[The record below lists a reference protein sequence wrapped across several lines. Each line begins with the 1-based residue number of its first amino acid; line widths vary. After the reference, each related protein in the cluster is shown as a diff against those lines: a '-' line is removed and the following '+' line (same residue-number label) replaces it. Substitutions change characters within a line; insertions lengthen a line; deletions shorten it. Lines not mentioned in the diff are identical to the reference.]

1 MLYDYQWILVRY
13 LYSGRQ
19 YLDGTSVPSLIARSL
34 HLVSIQFDLSIP
46 TVMRSHTCDRGAS
59 GSSATVAGP
68 GPGAGAANGATAG
81 SPTCTLGKIWA

>member
-19 YLDGTSVPSLIARSL
+19 YLDGTSVPSLRARSL

-59 GSSATVAGP
+59 GSSATAVA
-68 GPGAGAANGATAG
+68 AGVHAPSADDSNLKSHA
-81 SPTCTLGKIWA
+81 

>member
-34 HLVSIQFDLSIP
+34 HLVSIQFDMSIP

-59 GSSATVAGP
+59 GSP
-68 GPGAGAANGATAG
+68 ATAVAAAVHA
-81 SPTCTLGKIWA
+81 SSADDSNLISHA